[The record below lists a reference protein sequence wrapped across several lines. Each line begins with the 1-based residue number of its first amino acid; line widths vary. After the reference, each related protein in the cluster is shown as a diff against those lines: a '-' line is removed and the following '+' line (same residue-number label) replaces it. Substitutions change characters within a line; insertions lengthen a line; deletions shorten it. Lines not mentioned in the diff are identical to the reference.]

1 MGIFNRYLKEGPGID
16 KDAPKKRGI
25 FLYAELLGRKFFD
38 IIKANCLFS
47 LESLPFFAIILL
59 FVAPVMRSVFVPT
72 ELIDSAK
79 MQILMDIFFA
89 GFIFNFFGSGP
100 ASAAYAYVTRS
111 FTRSEHVY
119 IASDGWDAIK
129 DNLKYSILLFIVDVV
144 VIFIS
149 MNAIAFYGAGNDTI
163 SMFLRFFILI
173 LFVVYAISHIF
184 TYQIMVTYECKF
196 IDVIKYSV
204 MMSVAKLPMCALLGL
219 ISGIVWVLLW
229 YFLGIPGVIIYFIVG
244 LMFSRYPFEFYSSRV
259 IAKNIEK
266 TSKNEDKKEDK

>member
-1 MGIFNRYLKEGPGID
+1 MGIFNRYLKEGPGVE
-16 KDAPKKRGI
+16 KDAPKKKGI
-25 FLYAELLGRKFFD
+25 FLYSELLGRKFFD

-47 LESLPFFAIILL
+47 LESLPFIAIILL
-59 FVAPVMRSVFVPT
+59 FVAPFLRIVFVPA

-89 GFIFNFFGSGP
+89 GFIFTFCGSGP

-129 DNLKYSILLFIVDVV
+129 DNLKYSILLFIVDIA

-149 MNAIAFYGAGNDTI
+149 MNAIVFYGSGNDTI

-173 LFVVYAISHIF
+173 VFVVYAISHIF
-184 TYQIMVTYECKF
+184 IYQIMITYECKF

-204 MMSVAKLPMCALLGL
+204 MMTIAKLPMCVLLGF
-219 ISGIVWVLLW
+219 IAGSVWVLIW
-229 YFLGIPGVIIYFIVG
+229 YFLGIPGVIIYLVVG

-266 TSKNEDKKEDK
+266 TLKNEDKKEEE